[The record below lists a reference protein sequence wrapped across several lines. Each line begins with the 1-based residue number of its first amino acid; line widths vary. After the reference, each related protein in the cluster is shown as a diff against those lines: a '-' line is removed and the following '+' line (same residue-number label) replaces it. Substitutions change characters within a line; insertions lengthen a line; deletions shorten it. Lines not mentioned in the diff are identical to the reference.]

1 MLASV
6 GGRALVYKKGE
17 ANRDGGVGLM
27 SLNNNRN
34 LDLLSILM
42 NNQGSPEENDINPY
56 LEMKIDSSFYDE
68 ETFISKFK
76 DTNKP
81 IFLNLNVQSL
91 MSKFE
96 KLKHFIVNITN
107 KGLQIDVIAMQE
119 TWTVKYPNLL
129 ILPGFQQPII
139 KMRKKGKGGGVGLF
153 IRNGLNFKILE
164 TVAGFHDK
172 LFESLTVKIDYSN
185 KKSITLSCCY
195 RSPTQVTGYTHTQQC
210 EFFTDKLDTLMHE
223 LSRKNHDT
231 DTYIFLDSNINLLD
245 IGNSEI

>member
-1 MLASV
+1 MMRKLSLAS
-6 GGRALVYKKGE
+6 LKTP
-17 ANRDGGVGLM
+17 
-27 SLNNNRN
+27 
-34 LDLLSILM
+34 I
-42 NNQGSPEENDINPY
+42 
-56 LEMKIDSSFYDE
+56 
-68 ETFISKFK
+68 
-76 DTNKP
+76 

-195 RSPTQVTGYTHTQQC
+195 RSPTQVYWLYTY
-210 EFFTDKLDTLMHE
+210 
-223 LSRKNHDT
+223 SAV
-231 DTYIFLDSNINLLD
+231 
-245 IGNSEI
+245 